1 MSNIWDP
8 VIGLEVHIQLNTKS
22 KLFSGAP
29 NKFGGTANSQTS
41 LIDLGYPGTLPVIN
55 EEAITM
61 AIKLGIALN
70 GNIPNEP
77 FLHEK
82 LFLSRFLKRLPN

>member
-1 MSNIWDP
+1 MNNNWEP
-8 VIGLEVHIQLNTKS
+8 VIGLEVHVQLNTNS

-70 GNIPNEP
+70 GNIPERTVFARKNY
-77 FLHEK
+77 
-82 LFLSRFLKRLPN
+82 FLKLI